1 MHRFVLATI
10 LTMFILTV
18 DVAAQHQNDKKN
30 TVKVSISASYPEA
43 SIHGIYRTDSS
54 NERYQQSSGFG
65 VSVSYSYRLMN
76 FLGAKAGLGYNVI
89 SGDDGH
95 LTENRKVSFSI
106 YDIDLGVNFFVAPN
120 RIQGLYWSQP
130 RV

>member
-1 MHRFVLATI
+1 
-10 LTMFILTV
+10 MFILTV